1 MPGRLARSGMCGNW
15 MTKRGIIRHV
25 GELQWLTRATSR
37 RGDIMTMMQCEY
49 RDHVIT
55 AEVMEHPGT
64 PTPWAGG
71 CRISNSQGQTTR
83 RMALPVGHAFMAE
96 LEQAQRASIAHG
108 KWLVDQCLDQ
118 GRQLFDR
125 AA

>member
-1 MPGRLARSGMCGNW
+1 MGQVKEQTRAIS
-15 MTKRGIIRHV
+15 KRGD
-25 GELQWLTRATSR
+25 T
-37 RGDIMTMMQCEY
+37 MTMMQCEY
-49 RDHVIT
+49 RDHIIT
-55 AEVMEHPGT
+55 AEVTEHPGT

-71 CRISNSQGQTTR
+71 CRIRNPEGQTTR

-108 KWLVDQCLDQ
+108 KWLVDQCINQ
-118 GRQLFDR
+118 GRQLFDK

>member
-1 MPGRLARSGMCGNW
+1 MLASRLADRDERGADRCAGVVRITLRSQ
-15 MTKRGIIRHV
+15 
-25 GELQWLTRATSR
+25 LQ
-37 RGDIMTMMQCEY
+37 RGDTMTMMQCEY

-55 AEVMEHPGT
+55 AEVKEHPGT

-71 CRISNSQGQTTR
+71 CRISNPQGQVTR

-108 KWLVDQCLDQ
+108 KWLVDQALDR
-118 GRQLFDR
+118 GRQLFAK

>member
-1 MPGRLARSGMCGNW
+1 MLARLAGGG
-15 MTKRGIIRHV
+15 TVIEG
-25 GELQWLTRATSR
+25 GQLAFRASLKQPPAAQL
-37 RGDIMTMMQCEY
+37 RGDNMTMMQCEY

-71 CRISNSQGQTTR
+71 CRISNPQGQVSR

-108 KWLVDQCLDQ
+108 KWLVDQYLDQ
-118 GRQLFDR
+118 GKQLFNK

>member
-1 MPGRLARSGMCGNW
+1 
-15 MTKRGIIRHV
+15 
-25 GELQWLTRATSR
+25 
-37 RGDIMTMMQCEY
+37 MTMMQCEY

-71 CRISNSQGQTTR
+71 CRISNPQGQVTR

-108 KWLVDQCLDQ
+108 KWLVDQCIDQ
-118 GRQLFDR
+118 GRQLFDKAAR
-125 AA
+125 ARFGGSRSGEARFFASRGSPLARAFR

>member
-1 MPGRLARSGMCGNW
+1 
-15 MTKRGIIRHV
+15 
-25 GELQWLTRATSR
+25 
-37 RGDIMTMMQCEY
+37 MTMMQCEY

-71 CRISNSQGQTTR
+71 CRVSNPQGQTTR

-108 KWLVDQCLDQ
+108 KWLVDQYLDQ

>member
-1 MPGRLARSGMCGNW
+1 
-15 MTKRGIIRHV
+15 
-25 GELQWLTRATSR
+25 
-37 RGDIMTMMQCEY
+37 MTMMQCEY

-71 CRISNSQGQTTR
+71 CRISNPQGQVTR

-108 KWLVDQCLDQ
+108 KWLVDQYLDN
-118 GRQLFDR
+118 GWKLFEKAALISCGPRPSRGPLLSYGHCR
-125 AA
+125 ARG

>member
-1 MPGRLARSGMCGNW
+1 
-15 MTKRGIIRHV
+15 
-25 GELQWLTRATSR
+25 
-37 RGDIMTMMQCEY
+37 
-49 RDHVIT
+49 
-55 AEVMEHPGT
+55 
-64 PTPWAGG
+64 
-71 CRISNSQGQTTR
+71 
-83 RMALPVGHAFMAE
+83 MAE